1 MNYFSILKTIRKKL
15 FSRIAPKSLMARS
28 LLIIVIPLV
37 LIQVVTAFVFYERHW
52 EAVGR
57 KLANGLTGD
66 ISAVVNLIQ
75 AFPGEENHDWIFA
88 VAEAHMHLK
97 ISVHKGTLSDT
108 PAEPSKD
115 LAIKALTRAMND
127 NIHYPFLLKGSF
139 QDRKILI
146 ELQLPDMVMEI
157 IVPKK
162 RLFSTTTYVFV
173 IWTIGAS
180 LLLFIVAMLFMRN
193 QVRPVIRLARAANL
207 FGKGQKVAN
216 FKPEGATEVRK
227 AAKAFM
233 VMRDR
238 IKAQINE
245 RTKLLA
251 GVSHDLRTP
260 LTRMKLALAMMGNAE
275 EVEGLKEDVSDME
288 HMVEGYLSFARGDGQ
303 EKTQD
308 IKIDELLE
316 DIIDRFKREGAEI
329 DFNIEE
335 KLEVPLRP
343 NSFGRCISNIVSN
356 ALRYGNNVAV
366 KLEQRNNAIELI
378 VEDDGPG
385 IPLEKRKEV
394 FDAFVRLED
403 SRNPMTGGVGLGLT
417 IARDIIS
424 GHGGKIFLEDSP
436 LGGLKV
442 RLVLPL

>member
-1 MNYFSILKTIRKKL
+1 
-15 FSRIAPKSLMARS
+15 MARS
-28 LLIIVIPLV
+28 LLIIIIPLV

-52 EAVGR
+52 EVVGR

-88 VAEAHMHLK
+88 IAEAHMRLK
-97 ISVHKGTLSDT
+97 ISVHKGTLSNIPT
-108 PAEPSKD
+108 EPSKD
-115 LAIKALTRAMND
+115 LAVKALTKAMKD
-127 NIHYPFLLKGSF
+127 NIHYPFLIKGNF
-139 QDRKILI
+139 QDREILI
-146 ELQLPDMVMEI
+146 KLQLPDMIMEI
-157 IVPKK
+157 IVPRK

-180 LLLFIVAMLFMRN
+180 LLLFVVAMLFMRN
-193 QVRPVIRLARAANL
+193 QVRPVIRLARAADL
-207 FGKGQKVAN
+207 FGKGRKVEN

-233 VMRDR
+233 LMRDR
-238 IKAQINE
+238 IKSQINE

-260 LTRMKLALAMMGNAE
+260 LTRMKLALAMMENTD
-275 EVEGLKEDVSDME
+275 EVEGLKEDVDDME
-288 HMVEGYLSFARGDGQ
+288 HLVEGYLSFARGEGQ

-308 IKIDELLE
+308 VRIDELLE
-316 DIIDRFKREGAEI
+316 DIITRFRREGAEI
-329 DFNIEE
+329 DFHIEE

-343 NSFGRCISNIVSN
+343 NSFGRCFSNIVSN
-356 ALRYGNNVAV
+356 ALRYGEHVAV
-366 KLEQRNNAIELI
+366 RIGQRNNSIELI

-424 GHGGKIFLEDSP
+424 GHGGEIHLEDSH